1 VEFVNRNELSD
12 LVDEIYVS
20 TIELMNSF
28 QLGNVI
34 KNGVSVAIVGK
45 PNAGKSTLLNTL
57 LNENRAIVSEIAGT
71 TRDTIEEI
79 INIEGI
85 LFRLIDTAGIREHAA
100 DTIENMGVVR
110 SLEKIKEADIVL
122 YLFDVT
128 EMEQEELQETIE
140 ALHPDNK
147 KIIIVANKSD
157 LDHTKKPSKKYPA
170 FHGIIFIS
178 AKDNTGIDKLKHQLY
193 SMVAG
198 DTVIGENNVITNVR
212 HYEALQQVVKSLH
225 EIKTGLQE
233 KITGDLLSL
242 DIRRCL
248 HFLGEITGEITNED
262 RLDYIFSK
270 FCIGK

>member
-1 VEFVNRNELSD
+1 
-12 LVDEIYVS
+12 
-20 TIELMNSF
+20 
-28 QLGNVI
+28 
-34 KNGVSVAIVGK
+34 
-45 PNAGKSTLLNTL
+45 
-57 LNENRAIVSEIAGT
+57 
-71 TRDTIEEI
+71 
-79 INIEGI
+79 
-85 LFRLIDTAGIREHAA
+85 
-100 DTIENMGVVR
+100 MGVVR

-128 EMEQEELQETIE
+128 EMKEDELQKAFN
-140 ALHPDNK
+140 ALEPNNK
-147 KIIIVANKSD
+147 KIIIAANKSD
-157 LDHTKKPSKKYPA
+157 LAAKEAATKKYPA
-170 FHGIIFIS
+170 FPGIVFIS
-178 AKDNTGIDKLKHQLY
+178 AKDNTGIDALKHKLY

-198 DTVIGENNVITNVR
+198 DTVIGENNIVTNVR

-248 HFLGEITGEITNED
+248 YFLGEITGEITNED